1 MSGELLPILLLYKQN
16 IWCIPPPA
24 AAAAAAATVL
34 SVGTKRSYRASPGH
48 WWRLVAA
55 GRGIGM
61 EMGSEECELL

>member
-16 IWCIPPPA
+16 IWCIPPLPA
-24 AAAAAAATVL
+24 AAAATDIECGDEAKLQSITW
-34 SVGTKRSYRASPGH
+34 H